1 MPMKKAVA
9 LIELTSPNYIGQ
21 NPIAVNYIKT
31 FNYYW
36 TKTPKF
42 VTFEIVDNKSDVNY
56 TVAKLEEYYN
66 KGYRIFFGPLAS
78 SLVLDAY
85 NHWFKFKPD
94 AIGIT
99 PVAKTTQLSIPKNI
113 YRLDPGNYNFL
124 GYIYENIPSTTSR
137 IFYVYTSE
145 QIGTVDLLTML
156 HASSYE
162 IIALAIPQ
170 NASNLTLESLLEYF
184 NNNSITSNDIV
195 ITFFIGGIGQSKYV
209 NLFSDSQLQH
219 VPKQYDVSTKFPSI
233 NKLNPPTYLYYKYN
247 VLILDGINTTE
258 LLTVGKNDLSNS
270 YGINGLSSLYLI
282 THLANNKSIDTIS
295 SCGESLLW
303 FNENNDL
310 KYWSYTNYL
319 YSSSGFF
326 ETNIYS
332 NDPNFGLIT
341 FNRTENM
348 N

>member
-1 MPMKKAVA
+1 MKKAVA
-9 LIELTSPNYIGQ
+9 LIELTSPNYVGQ
-21 NPIAVNYIKT
+21 NPIALNYIKT

-42 VTFEIVDNKSDVNY
+42 VTFEIVDNKSDINY

-66 KGYRIFFGPLAS
+66 NGYRIFFGPLAS
-78 SLVLDAY
+78 SLILDAY
-85 NHWFKFKPD
+85 NNWFKFKPD

-124 GYIYENIPSTTSR
+124 GYIYNHIPSPTSR
-137 IFYVYTSE
+137 IFYVYTSG
-145 QIGTVDLLTML
+145 QIGTGDLLTL
-156 HASSYE
+156 LRASTHE
-162 IIALAIPQ
+162 VVELAIPQ
-170 NASNLTLESLLEYF
+170 NSSNLNVSSLVNYF
-184 NNNSITSNDIV
+184 NGNSITNNDIV
-195 ITFFIGGIGQSKYV
+195 ITFFIGGTGQSTYV
-209 NLFSDSQLQH
+209 NLFNDSQLQH
-219 VPKQYDVSTKFPSI
+219 VPIQYDVSTKFPAM
-233 NKLNPPTYLYYKYN
+233 NKVNPPTYLYDKYN
-247 VLILDGINTTE
+247 VIILDGINTTE
-258 LLTVGKNDLSNS
+258 LLDVGKKDLSNS

-319 YSSSGFF
+319 YKSSGFV
-326 ETNIYS
+326 ETNIYL
-332 NDPNFGLIT
+332 NDPKFGLIT
-341 FNRTENM
+341 FNKK
-348 N
+348 